1 MVDIQSMLNFF
12 GGMQNMQTRFNNFA
26 TNFQQMGQ
34 NPQQMVQQML
44 NDGRMTQEQFNQ
56 LSAAANQLM
65 GKKF

>member
-1 MVDIQSMLNFF
+1 MFNIQQLLNFF
-12 GGMQNMQTRFNNFA
+12 GGMQNMQSRFNTFSN
-26 TNFQQMGQ
+26 NFQKMGQ

-65 GKKF
+65 GRNF